1 MNKNITRKLKNWS
14 HRPLIL
20 FLRWPIS
27 VTVSSSP
34 SSQQYFLFIIST
46 RKYFKTMMCK
56 KDRRS
61 MWPSE
66 SSRWINYSQ
75 GNARHQFP
83 IFNVYFPQKQNS
95 SAFTSWNTI
104 AQVFLSP
111 SIHFCLLL
119 QSNPINIKCLKQ
131 VLNGN
136 LFIENH
142 KFAKLWFCK
151 NLKKLKDFVTIFQ
164 TLLLCSN
171 IWDLHGLNE
180 PWTRWKFM

>member
-1 MNKNITRKLKNWS
+1 MVKKLSLQPRSIPLLINKKMMNKNITRKLKNWS

-66 SSRWINYSQ
+66 SSRWINYSLLQ
-75 GNARHQFP
+75 CQASISNIQCLFLRSKIVVLSLHETGVFVTLGMT
-83 IFNVYFPQKQNS
+83 FNTFLF
-95 SAFTSWNTI
+95 AFTKQPNLHQMSKTSFGRKPFHWNSQI
-104 AQVFLSP
+104 RE
-111 SIHFCLLL
+111 IMIL
-119 QSNPINIKCLKQ
+119 QES
-131 VLNGN
+131 
-136 LFIENH
+136 
-142 KFAKLWFCK
+142 
-151 NLKKLKDFVTIFQ
+151 
-164 TLLLCSN
+164 
-171 IWDLHGLNE
+171 
-180 PWTRWKFM
+180 

>member
-1 MNKNITRKLKNWS
+1 MVKKLSLQPRSIPLLINKKMMNKNITRKLKNWS

-83 IFNVYFPQKQNS
+83 IFNVSFPQKQNS
-95 SAFTSWNTI
+95 SAFTSWNRCFCHLRNDF
-104 AQVFLSP
+104 QYN
-111 SIHFCLLL
+111 FCLLL
-119 QSNPINIKCLKQ
+119 QSNPINFKCLKQ
-131 VLNGN
+131 VLEGK

-151 NLKKLKDFVTIFQ
+151 NLLRIEIF
-164 TLLLCSN
+164 C
-171 IWDLHGLNE
+171 D
-180 PWTRWKFM
+180 M